1 MTEVGKKVG
10 KMVEQPKSKSTQ
22 PRFARSPGHGPPCKR
37 MGILSG
43 LRVKGDAVGA
53 MEGAIPSEEAIA
65 VIEAD
70 RLEINLP

>member
-1 MTEVGKKVG
+1 
-10 KMVEQPKSKSTQ
+10 
-22 PRFARSPGHGPPCKR
+22 